1 MNGDFKGDL
10 APIAKLYGGRPLRL
24 LCCVGC
30 TPWLGTVSTL
40 RPGAHMIKHL
50 RSACFAPLLAVMS
63 GCGVIGDV
71 FKTGMWTG
79 IIITVAIIALIVFV
93 ISKSRSK

>member
-1 MNGDFKGDL
+1 MDTALIL
-10 APIAKLYGGRPLRL
+10 ATIAKLCGGRPLR
-24 LCCVGC
+24 CCAGC
-30 TPWLGTVSTL
+30 ASWLGTVCKVSTL
-40 RPGAHMIKHL
+40 VLARIMIKHL
-50 RSACFAPLLAVMS
+50 KIACFAPLLSVLS

-71 FKTGMWTG
+71 FETGMWTG